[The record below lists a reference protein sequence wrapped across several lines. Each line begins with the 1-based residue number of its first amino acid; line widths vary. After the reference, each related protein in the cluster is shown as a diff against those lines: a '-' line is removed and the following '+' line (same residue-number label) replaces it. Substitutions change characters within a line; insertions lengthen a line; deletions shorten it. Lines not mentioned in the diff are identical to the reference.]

1 MYVYIYTKI
10 YFLTLS
16 FQTAIAVSLSLRT
29 RLTLVSSDNDKVILE
44 LKDLG
49 LSKEWNL
56 NELNDCVLSCAGMFI
71 FISEICHFFSL
82 LF

>member
-1 MYVYIYTKI
+1 MFIIFKL
-10 YFLTLS
+10 YF

-29 RLTLVSSDNDKVILE
+29 RLTLISASNDKVILE

-56 NELNDCVLSCAGMFI
+56 SELNDCVLSCAGMFI
-71 FISEICHFFSL
+71 FIYKKHLFLL

>member
-1 MYVYIYTKI
+1 MFIISK
-10 YFLTLS
+10 LLS

-29 RLTLVSSDNDKVILE
+29 RLTLVSSNNDKVILE

-56 NELNDCVLSCAGMFI
+56 SELNDCVLPSAGMFI
-71 FISEICHFFSL
+71 SEISFVS
-82 LF
+82 